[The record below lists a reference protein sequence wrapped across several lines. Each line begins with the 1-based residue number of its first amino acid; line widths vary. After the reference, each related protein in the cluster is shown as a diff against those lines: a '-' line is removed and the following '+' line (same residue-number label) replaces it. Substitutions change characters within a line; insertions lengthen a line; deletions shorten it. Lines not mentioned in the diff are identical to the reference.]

1 LLGQRQIERF
11 AEDAM
16 ATTLH
21 HAPPASAPP
30 ELKPSTAGGITN
42 AIVDACLTVL
52 MSLPVACRALVV
64 LLALAV
70 GGIYLYGKYWP
81 PPVLE
86 AHAHVIGQSRLE
98 DPGAYFNGRPD
109 PKHPGADSTNPQNQE
124 ADHKAAEDAAAFE
137 WHFNHQSE
145 DNPDELAIGSDTDEH
160 NYIHYRFFEKTDR
173 CVYVKRRA
181 NGIDLAQWVRDPRH
195 HKHDYDSR
203 SHGHSTALSK
213 DPSAPSLASAFLL
226 DSFVPVLTA
235 LELPETP
242 EAESGAQAGNC
253 INPHPGEFKYWWG
266 TPTDKCNS
274 PMYRQFQDGCI
285 HYQIYNRCANAWDA
299 RIYWTTCQAGPHR

>member
-1 LLGQRQIERF
+1 LLGQRQTNGF

-21 HAPPASAPP
+21 NAPITIAQP
-30 ELKPSTAGGITN
+30 ERKPSTAGSGVMN

-52 MSLPVACRALVV
+52 MSLPVAFRAIVV
-64 LLALAV
+64 LVALAV
-70 GGIYLYGKYWP
+70 GAIFVYGKYWP

-86 AHAHVIGQSRLE
+86 AQARVVGQSRQE
-98 DPGAYFNGRPD
+98 EPGAYTNGRPD
-109 PKHPGADSTNPQNQE
+109 PRHRGADSSNPQNQE

-137 WHFNHQSE
+137 WHFNHESE
-145 DNPDELAIGSDTDEH
+145 DDPKELAIGADTDEQ

-195 HKHDYDSR
+195 HQHDYDLHSP
-203 SHGHSTALSK
+203 GHSTALSK
-213 DPSAPSLASAFLL
+213 DVSAPSLASTFLL
-226 DSFVPVLTA
+226 DSFVPVLSA
-235 LELPETP
+235 ASSPATP
-242 EAESGAQAGNC
+242 EGEGGGSGDC
-253 INPHPGEFKYWWG
+253 VNPHPGEFRYWWG

-274 PMYRQFQDGCI
+274 PMYRQFQDGCV

-299 RIYWTTCQAGPHR
+299 RIFWTTCQAGPHR

>member
-1 LLGQRQIERF
+1 LLGQRQSNGL

-16 ATTLH
+16 ATTRH
-21 HAPPASAPP
+21 DEPTASAQP
-30 ELKPSTAGGITN
+30 EQKPSKAGGGVMN
-42 AIVDACLTVL
+42 AVVDACLTVL

-64 LLALAV
+64 MV
-70 GGIYLYGKYWP
+70 GLVVGAIFLYGKYWP
-81 PPVLE
+81 PPVE
-86 AHAHVIGQSRLE
+86 AHARIIGQSRLE
-98 DPGAYFNGRPD
+98 EPGAYINGRPD
-109 PKHPGADSTNPQNQE
+109 PRHPGADSGNPQNKE

-195 HKHDYDSR
+195 HKHDYDA
-203 SHGHSTALSK
+203 HGHTDAQAR
-213 DPSAPSLASAFLL
+213 DVSAPSLASTFLL
-226 DSFVPVLTA
+226 DSFAPVLSA
-235 LELPETP
+235 ASLPATSDA
-242 EAESGAQAGNC
+242 EAGGSGNC
-253 INPHPGEFKYWWG
+253 VNPHPGEFKYWWG

-274 PMYRQFQDGCI
+274 PMYRQFQDGCV

-299 RIYWTTCQAGPHR
+299 RIFWTTCQAGPHR

>member
-1 LLGQRQIERF
+1 
-11 AEDAM
+11 M

-21 HAPPASAPP
+21 DEPIASAQP
-30 ELKPSTAGGITN
+30 EPKPSKAGGGVMN
-42 AIVDACLTVL
+42 AIIDACLTVL
-52 MSLPVACRALVV
+52 MSLPVAFRALVV
-64 LLALAV
+64 MVALAV
-70 GGIYLYGKYWP
+70 GAMFLYGRYWP

-86 AHAHVIGQSRLE
+86 AHARIIGQSRLE
-98 DPGAYFNGRPD
+98 EPGAYTNGRPD
-109 PKHPGADSTNPQNQE
+109 PRHAGADSSNPQNKE

-145 DNPDELAIGSDTDEH
+145 DNPDELAIGADTDEH

-195 HKHDYDSR
+195 HKHDYDS
-203 SHGHSTALSK
+203 HGHTDAQAR
-213 DPSAPSLASAFLL
+213 DVSAPSLASAFLL
-226 DSFVPVLTA
+226 DSFAPVLSAASLPAT
-235 LELPETP
+235 PET
-242 EAESGAQAGNC
+242 EGGGSGNC
-253 INPHPGEFKYWWG
+253 VNPHPGEFKYWWG

-274 PMYRQFQDGCI
+274 PMYRQFQDGCV

-299 RIYWTTCQAGPHR
+299 RIFWTTCQAGPHR